1 MVPSHNEFCLT
12 QVAVHRSSLN
22 KFYPNAPLPPRSR
35 ETEGFTPSK
44 GLCHLSLSLTPRPQS
59 STPVARAYG
68 IAPPPKGGS
77 GRSFLVSGQPL
88 PHYLRRRYAGLVYLV
103 FYLSCEKNN
112 VCTIYLP
119 CCSANINKS
128 IIFSYCY

>member
-1 MVPSHNEFCLT
+1 MVMVTSPYEFCLT
-12 QVAVHRSSLN
+12 QIAVHRPSLN

-68 IAPPPKGGS
+68 VAPPPEGGS

-88 PHYLRRRYAGLVYLV
+88 PHYLRRRHAGSVYLV
-103 FYLSCEKNN
+103 FYLLCEKK
-112 VCTIYLP
+112 TAFAQFLALLQYR
-119 CCSANINKS
+119 
-128 IIFSYCY
+128 